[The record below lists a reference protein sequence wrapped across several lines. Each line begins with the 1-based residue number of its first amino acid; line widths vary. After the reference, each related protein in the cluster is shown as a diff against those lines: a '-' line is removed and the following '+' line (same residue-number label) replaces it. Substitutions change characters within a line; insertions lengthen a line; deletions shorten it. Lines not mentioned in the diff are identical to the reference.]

1 MGYDLGMNENYS
13 NGDTIDFNNKWTY
26 PLQYLWES
34 EFARREFHCN
44 LFRVQKAIL
53 GRPNRNLYQEELDSN
68 LDKIVDLN
76 ERESAKKACTKVP
89 EGRSFVV
96 RKAVLN
102 RANQMSG
109 GVDTYEYQAYDPYG
123 IIDDD
128 TDALLAAT
136 CEQDYVMNGLER
148 KAEIMSRDL
157 TEAGICA
164 FLVRYCCET
173 DKNEIVRIN
182 PRNIWWDTK
191 YSSTGEER
199 FRGYSTM
206 LSWREV
212 KEMIKRDGD
221 EVNLT
226 IKAPDHSILTEGVL
240 NLNAKVGN
248 RKIRTLNGL
257 DIYVQDMN
265 QLATSSQL
273 QSWSGINY
281 EDYMHDLHSV
291 YNLGWYQT
299 LATDPKAKTNNG
311 YQGDDVEITFLYDL
325 ANHIEFKILNRRYVI
340 SANNKAFKR
349 KMIFNIEDPRT
360 GEVHKRIDDFCLEC
374 PLKFVWEEL
383 GNRDLFPFPTSPL
396 MPILDIHDELCAW
409 RAKREHVSKI
419 LSILRIETNAAD
431 AKSLKGLLNVMGVVL
446 DDIQGDINSINFQ
459 YDYTAID
466 SEIAYREDL
475 IKKLLNAYDEF
486 DALQAMGDRAS
497 AAESGM
503 ALGAVAQGLATH
515 QNAIMQMYA
524 EIARQCIA
532 NRVAYSTRQEFP
544 VVNQG
549 HYSVVTIQEMA
560 LTATIAVKP
569 KLSKRINERM
579 LSAQALSMLGSLGQG
594 LTPDGITELM
604 VDALMG
610 TVPRRIARTFIKDAG
625 ASEAEVALAQ
635 QQAQNQA
642 RMIQQNQ
649 QAYEANP
656 TAYEAQNT
664 IDNYSPEEV
673 EQIIGTMMQD
683 QGVNSLSELDETVE
697 TTETPEVTEE
707 EMAETEMTTTPD
719 MAGYLYNP
727 ASLVG

>member
-1 MGYDLGMNENYS
+1 MNENYS
-13 NGDTIDFNNKWTY
+13 NGDTIDFNQKWTY

-44 LFRVQKAIL
+44 LFRVKKAVL

-68 LDKIVDLN
+68 LNRITDDL
-76 ERESAKKACTKVP
+76 ERESAKKACMKVP

-96 RKAVLN
+96 RKAVMN

-109 GVDTYEYQAYDPYG
+109 GVENYNYQIYDPYG
-123 IIDDD
+123 IIEDD
-128 TDALLAAT
+128 TEELLATT
-136 CEQDYVMNGLER
+136 CEQDYILNGLER
-148 KAEIMSRDL
+148 KSEIMSRDL

-164 FLVRYCCET
+164 YLVKYCPCT
-173 DKNEIVRIN
+173 DKNEILRIN
-182 PRNIWWDTK
+182 PKNIWFDTR
-191 YSSTGEER
+191 YSATGEER
-199 FRGYSTM
+199 FRAYSTM
-206 LSWREV
+206 LSWRQV
-212 KEMIKRDGD
+212 KQMVKDDGD

-226 IKAPDHSILTEGVL
+226 IKAPDKSILTNGVIDE
-240 NLNAKVGN
+240 NAKYSN
-248 RKIRTLNGL
+248 RKIRSLNGL
-257 DIYVQDMN
+257 DIYVESLN

-273 QSWSGINY
+273 QTSWDMNF
-281 EDYMHDLHSV
+281 EDYMHDLHSC
-291 YNLGWYQT
+291 YNLNWYHS

-311 YQGDDVEITFLYDL
+311 YVGDDVELTVLYDL

-340 SANNKAFKR
+340 SANNTAFKR
-349 KMIFNIEDPRT
+349 KMIYTITDPRT
-360 GEVHKRIDDFCLEC
+360 GEPHKRIDDFYLDC

-396 MPILDIHDELCAW
+396 LPVLDIHDELCAW

-419 LSILRIETNAAD
+419 LAILRIETNAAD
-431 AKSLKGLLNVMGVVL
+431 AQSLKGLLNVMGVVL

-459 YDYTAID
+459 YDYSPID

-475 IKKLLNAYDEF
+475 IKKLLSAYDEF
-486 DALQAMGDRAS
+486 DALQSMGDRAS

-532 NRVAYSTRQEFP
+532 NRVAYSTKQEFP

-569 KLSKRINERM
+569 KLAKRINEKM
-579 LSAQALSMLGSLGQG
+579 LSAQALSMLGSLGPS
-594 LTPDGITELM
+594 LTPEGTTELI
-604 VDALMG
+604 VDALLG
-610 TVPRRIARTFIKDAG
+610 TVPRKIARSFIKDAG
-625 ASEAEVALAQ
+625 ASQEEIALAQ
-635 QQAQNQA
+635 QQANNTA
-642 RMIQQNQ
+642 EMLRQNQ

-656 TAYEAQNT
+656 SQYEVDNT
-664 IDNYSPEEV
+664 MENYSPEEIDN
-673 EQIIGTMMQD
+673 IIGAMTAD
-683 QGVNSLSELDETVE
+683 QGLQSLSDLDTQNIGETESAEEFVVPE
-697 TTETPEVTEE
+697 QTPE
-707 EMAETEMTTTPD
+707 
-719 MAGYLYNP
+719 MAGYYANP
-727 ASLVG
+727 SSLVG

>member
-1 MGYDLGMNENYS
+1 MNENYS
-13 NGDTIDFNNKWTY
+13 NGDTIDFNNKWSY

-44 LFRVQKAIL
+44 LFRVKKAVL

-68 LDKIVDLN
+68 INKISDVT

-96 RKAVLN
+96 RKAVMN

-109 GVDTYEYQAYDPYG
+109 GVDVYNYQVYDQYG

-128 TDALLAAT
+128 TETLLSAT
-136 CEQDYVMNGLER
+136 CEQDYIQNGLER
-148 KAEIMSRDL
+148 KAEIISRDL

-164 FLVRYCCET
+164 FLVKYCPEREE
-173 DKNEIVRIN
+173 NVILRIN
-182 PRNIWWDTK
+182 PKNIWFDTK

-199 FRGYSTM
+199 FRAYSTM
-206 LSWREV
+206 LSWRQV
-212 KEMIKRDGD
+212 KKMVKDDGD

-226 IKAPDHSILTEGVL
+226 IKAPEHSILSGGIFDKS
-240 NLNAKVGN
+240 AKYSN

-273 QSWSGINY
+273 QSGWDINY
-281 EDYMHDLHSV
+281 EDYMHDLHSC

-299 LATDPKAKTNNG
+299 FATDPKAKTNSK
-311 YQGDDVEITFLYDL
+311 YVGDDVELTILYDL

-340 SANNKAFKR
+340 SANNTAFKR
-349 KMIFNIEDPRT
+349 KMIYTITDPRID
-360 GEVHKRIDDFCLEC
+360 EVHNRIDDFYLDC

-396 MPILDIHDELCAW
+396 LPILDVHDELCAW

-431 AKSLKGLLNVMGVVL
+431 AKSLKGLLNIMGIVI

-459 YDYTAID
+459 YDYSPID
-466 SEIAYREDL
+466 SEIAYREKL
-475 IKKLLNAYDEF
+475 IKDQLNAYDEF

-524 EIARQCIA
+524 EIARQCIE
-532 NRVAYSTRQEFP
+532 NRVAYSVKQEFP
-544 VVNQG
+544 IVNKG
-549 HYSVVTIQEMA
+549 HYSVITIQEMA

-569 KLSKRINERM
+569 KLAKKVQEKM
-579 LSAQALSMLGSLGQG
+579 LSAQSLSLLGSMGQG
-594 LTPDGITELM
+594 LTPEGVAELM
-604 VDALMG
+604 VNALMG
-610 TVPRRIARTFIKDAG
+610 TVTRKMAREFVKDAG
-625 ASEAEVALAQ
+625 ASQEEIALAR

-642 RMIQQNQ
+642 EMLRQNQ
-649 QAYEANP
+649 QAYENNP
-656 TAYEAQNT
+656 TPYEVDNT
-664 IDNYSPEEV
+664 MENYSPEQV
-673 EQIIGTMMQD
+673 DQIIGSMMAD
-683 QGVNSLSELDETVE
+683 QGISSLSELDETVQTPTE
-697 TTETPEVTEE
+697 TEEEVAVTETPE
-707 EMAETEMTTTPD
+707 
-719 MAGYLYNP
+719 MAGYYANP
-727 ASLVG
+727 SSLIG